1 MGLLKE
7 GVDDGEPSFD
17 LDMSTDDETSDD
29 IYAPWVEESSD
40 GGEAEVQEALQVSEA
55 EEEGIGGVSAG
66 DTEFL
71 EDI

>member
-1 MGLLKE
+1 
-7 GVDDGEPSFD
+7 
-17 LDMSTDDETSDD
+17 MSTDDETSDD
-29 IYAPWVEESSD
+29 DAPWVAESSD

-66 DTEFL
+66 DTEIL